1 MELKYNRELYSRQSL
16 LKAAYHF
23 TDNYYV
29 HLDCDTQYYLV
40 SLTPKD
46 AENGSGK
53 TEEEFTNELLA
64 QAVREAVFQ
73 QTQDI
78 RKMVLGRAF
87 ASTIIT
93 DEKPVPESDTEDY
106 DDELFEDWYESKDN
120 IKTE

>member
-1 MELKYNRELYSRQSL
+1 MELKYNRELYSKQSL

-23 TDNYYV
+23 TDNNYV
-29 HLDCDTQYYLV
+29 HLDCDKQYYLV

-46 AENGSGK
+46 TENSSEK
-53 TEEEFTNELLA
+53 LEEEFTNELLA

-93 DEKPVPESDTEDY
+93 DEESGPDVNAEDY
-106 DDELFEDWYESKDN
+106 DNELFEDWYESKEN
-120 IKTE
+120 NTAE